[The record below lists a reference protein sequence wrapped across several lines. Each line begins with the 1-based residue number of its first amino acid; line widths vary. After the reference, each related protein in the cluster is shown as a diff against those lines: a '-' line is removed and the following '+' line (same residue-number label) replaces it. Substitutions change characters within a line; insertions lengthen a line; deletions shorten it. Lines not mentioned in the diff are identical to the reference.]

1 MQATWSDTDSEE
13 SDSTTFKDAKYE
25 QNDYLAFVAFVDFV
39 YDGDSDSECECEYAD
54 EQNATFLNNLVVECQ
69 NLIKKYLKNHDILDG
84 HKAKIELL
92 NEKKTNYLEKIRFLE
107 SKHHSLLKRNHVLTQ
122 DIEKIKSSSSIMK
135 IFTLEL
141 KFSIKF
147 LINSKPSVI
156 REVWRILT
164 RLKLLLVEILFFVKG
179 KEENPRQATPS
190 NTHSLCTHCKKFRHT
205 HHMCYTKFHERYESQ
220 LNS

>member
-1 MQATWSDTDSEE
+1 M
-13 SDSTTFKDAKYE
+13 
-25 QNDYLAFVAFVDFV
+25 
-39 YDGDSDSECECEYAD
+39 
-54 EQNATFLNNLVVECQ
+54 
-69 NLIKKYLKNHDILDG
+69 KNHDILDG

-122 DIEKIKSSSSIMK
+122 EIEKIKSSSSIMK

-205 HHMCYTKFHERYESQ
+205 HHRCYTKFHERYESQ
-220 LNS
+220 LNRLVNEFNSLKNNILNNGKMKKNNQKSKTQQCSSKPPPKVK